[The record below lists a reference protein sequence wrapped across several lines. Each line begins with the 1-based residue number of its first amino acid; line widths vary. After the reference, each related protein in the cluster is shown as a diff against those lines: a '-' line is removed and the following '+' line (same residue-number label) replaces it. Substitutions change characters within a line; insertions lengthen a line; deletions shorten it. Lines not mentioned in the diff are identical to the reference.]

1 MSGSQNTK
9 TEKDAKERQENR
21 LSKRHSKGEQKR
33 GGWGGTPFPD
43 SGTLGPPLAKPPGA
57 DALILPFS
65 STTFLIR
72 FANAHSSEKTNLFVK
87 KMN

>member
-33 GGWGGTPFPD
+33 GGWGGPPFL
-43 SGTLGPPLAKPPGA
+43 TLGRSGRRWQSHPGQT
-57 DALILPFS
+57 L
-65 STTFLIR
+65 
-72 FANAHSSEKTNLFVK
+72 
-87 KMN
+87 